1 MNPRLRDM
9 DKISIPGLFPKVTD
23 NGTEVVPVILP
34 LQMSSEP
41 LAAVE
46 NSHKICKN
54 TIKQLR
60 FFVGGG
66 FIGGFC
72 CCFLIP
78 FSIPDMFC
86 LLKSIWVI
94 HITSLPFSRIRL

>member
-23 NGTEVVPVILP
+23 NGTEVVPVILL

-46 NSHKICKN
+46 NTVTRFVKI
-54 TIKQLR
+54 Q
-60 FFVGGG
+60 
-66 FIGGFC
+66 
-72 CCFLIP
+72 
-78 FSIPDMFC
+78 
-86 LLKSIWVI
+86 
-94 HITSLPFSRIRL
+94 